1 MIRRPVEHIG
11 NDGKTFFDMRSEI
24 GFSVLVLA
32 RKAWG
37 RTLIDG
43 KIRSERWW
51 RQRLEY
57 LINKE
62 EDPIPPENLWDGK
75 PAEPVTMPYEITN
88 QGWTVEQFET
98 YYQIKLENFLH

>member
-1 MIRRPVEHIG
+1 
-11 NDGKTFFDMRSEI
+11 MRSEI

-62 EDPIPPENLWDGK
+62 EDPIPSENLWDSK
-75 PAEPVTMPYEITN
+75 PVDVPIPFEIEVGMPDLNYDTLLIAWKRMEAK
-88 QGWTVEQFET
+88 QHKQ
-98 YYQIKLENFLH
+98 HA